1 MAMDATKTSLTLAIN
16 VHAKIYLHNTR
27 WCAKR
32 KA

>member
-1 MAMDATKTSLTLAIN
+1 MAMDATKTSLTLPIRY
-16 VHAKIYLHNTR
+16 HAEIYLRNTR